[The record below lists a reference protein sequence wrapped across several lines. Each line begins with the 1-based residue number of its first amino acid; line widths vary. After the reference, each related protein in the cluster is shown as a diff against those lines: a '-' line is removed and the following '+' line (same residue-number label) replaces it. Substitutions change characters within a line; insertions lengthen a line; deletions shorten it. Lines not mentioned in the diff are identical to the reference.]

1 MASAMGTARIPT
13 QGSCRPFVT
22 TSTGSPLRLIE
33 RPGIVILEVGFS
45 AIVAIIGCPEL
56 IPPKIP
62 PA

>member
-1 MASAMGTARIPT
+1 MASAIGTARIPT

-45 AIVAIIGCPEL
+45 AIVAIIG
-56 IPPKIP
+56 
-62 PA
+62 